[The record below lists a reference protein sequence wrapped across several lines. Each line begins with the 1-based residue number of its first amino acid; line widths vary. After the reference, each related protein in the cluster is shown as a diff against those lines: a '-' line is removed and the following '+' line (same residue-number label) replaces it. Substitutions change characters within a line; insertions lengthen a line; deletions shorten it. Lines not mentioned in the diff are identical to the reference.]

1 MNFTPLNIK
10 SHYSLGIG
18 LSKPEH
24 IARRAVNCGYTSC
37 AITDHGSIS
46 GVVDFASAMK
56 SACKSCGYPE
66 NSHNSSTKMSSIK
79 GVSCTGY
86 EPAKLK
92 PIFGLEAYLS
102 KGDSIDKT
110 PENRH
115 LSHLCVLAKNANGWK
130 NLVKIVSKS
139 NSKDHFY
146 YKPRLK
152 LQELGE
158 MANGELIA
166 FSGHCGSQMAD
177 ILFVDTKTAYN
188 ATNLDTVRM
197 VLKPDWEKQASDLA
211 GLYQDLFGKG
221 NFFLE
226 IQLIDSSNMPA
237 AFAIA
242 QCLRKISKNLNIP
255 CVGTPDSHYAFKE
268 QATDQRILLCSE
280 LDTTLSKVN
289 EKLKNNEDVG
299 MEVFFKSN
307 NYHIPSIQEMLDVK
321 HTKEELQNAYTISE
335 MCDSYSI
342 ENKPLLP
349 QFITNSAD
357 KMFEEVINGMKFR
370 GLNSS
375 EYSKRVQK
383 ELKVLNAAGL
393 ADYFLIV
400 QDYVRWAKQNNIP
413 VGPSR
418 GSCGGSLVAYLM
430 EITEIDPIP
439 PKLIFERF
447 YNDGR
452 NTKDRVAL
460 PDIDIDFSKNGRKRV
475 IEYIRNKYGSS
486 KVCSI
491 ATFNRMKGRGALK
504 AVFSAYGKITFDQ
517 MNLITGLIPE
527 PSKVAGELQ
536 ETLDEFGEA
545 SIIEYAIENESK
557 LKDYCYF
564 DDNGEVQGELAMEF
578 SQAMRLEDT
587 KTHMGKHAAGIVISS
602 QDLDGMC
609 PMVATSKGDDL
620 MCGFEMEAAKKVGL
634 VKFDIL
640 GIAALDKLKAV
651 QDLLFDGT
659 MEPVE
664 ID

>member
-1 MNFTPLNIK
+1 
-10 SHYSLGIG
+10 
-18 LSKPEH
+18 
-24 IARRAVNCGYTSC
+24 
-37 AITDHGSIS
+37 
-46 GVVDFASAMK
+46 MK
-56 SACKSCGYPE
+56 SACKSCGHPE

-79 GVSCTGY
+79 GVTCTGY

-92 PIFGLEAYLS
+92 PIFGSELYLCR
-102 KGDSIDKT
+102 GESIIKT
-110 PENRH
+110 PENRP
-115 LSHLCVLAKNANGWK
+115 LSHLCVLAKNMAGWK
-130 NLVKIVSKS
+130 NLVKITGKS
-139 NSKDHFY
+139 NAKDRLY

-152 LQELGE
+152 LEELGE
-158 MANGELIA
+158 FCNGNLIA

-177 ILFVDTKTAYN
+177 ILFIDPKTAYK
-188 ATNLDTVRM
+188 ATDLDTVRM
-197 VLKPDWEKQASDLA
+197 VLKSDWEKQASDLA
-211 GLYQDLFGKG
+211 GRYQDIFGKQ

-226 IQLIDSSNMPA
+226 IQLIDSANMPA

-242 QCLRKISKNLNIP
+242 QCLRQISKTLNIP
-255 CVGTPDSHYAFKE
+255 CVATPDSHYAFKE
-268 QATDQRILLCSE
+268 QAIDQRILLCSE
-280 LDTTLSKVN
+280 LDTTLGKVN

-299 MEVFFKSN
+299 MGVFFKSN
-307 NYHIPSIQEMLDVK
+307 NYHIPNIQEMLDVK
-321 HTKEELQNAYTISE
+321 HTTEELENAFTISE

-342 ENKPLLP
+342 ESRPLLP
-349 QFITNSAD
+349 KFIENSGD
-357 KMFEEVINGMKFR
+357 RMFDEIVNGMEFR
-370 GLNSS
+370 GLNSP
-375 EYSKRVQK
+375 EYSKRVQR

-400 QDYVRWAKQNNIP
+400 QDYVKWAKQNNIP
-413 VGPSR
+413 CGPGR
-418 GSCGGSLVAYLM
+418 GSVGGSLVAYLM
-430 EITEIDPIP
+430 QITEIDPLP

-452 NTKDRVAL
+452 NTKDKVAL
-460 PDIDIDFSKNGRKRV
+460 PDIDMDFSKNGRKRV
-475 IEYIRNKYGSS
+475 IQYIRDKYGSS

-527 PSKVAGELQ
+527 PSKIAAELQ
-536 ETLDEFGEA
+536 ESLDEFGEA
-545 SIIEYAIENESK
+545 SIIEYAIENQPK
-557 LKDYCYF
+557 LKDYCCF
-564 DDNGEVQGELAMEF
+564 DENGEHQGEFASEF
-578 SQAMRLEDT
+578 AQAMRLEDT
-587 KTHMGKHAAGIVISS
+587 KTHMGKHAAGIIISS
-602 QDLDGMC
+602 EDLDGIC
-609 PMVATSKGDDL
+609 PMVATTKGDDL